1 MSVNKATF
9 ANWFDE
15 FDKLDDCPWP
25 GPRPLLQEDK
35 ALLVGRDEDRTRF
48 DLLVRE
54 NTLVFLTGVSG
65 VGKSSLVQAG
75 LVPDL
80 EEKNFLVASC
90 RDWGGSSEGGA
101 AHYLGRAVYRGLP
114 EEVRGSFTSGHN
126 VFYELE
132 RRYGGQAI
140 LIFDQFEELLRHNE
154 DIRDSVIRL
163 IIELHSKFHFRIV
176 LSFRSEYL
184 HELEPIQKSSDLKTY
199 QFASYNLAELH
210 PRFARDIIVS
220 SDPQFG
226 PAPIEQDAAET
237 LSDLWQ
243 EALRTRH
250 VGLLHLQAALY
261 QLYFGSTH
269 GNEGRRI
276 SLADVHALVPAD
288 LPSAEVPQATFDA
301 AIQGAID
308 TKLRHCVDAAR
319 GAGLDRYLVEGTQG
333 LLVRIVPELSS
344 AGYKLVRGT
353 YDLAEAALE
362 EQIDAALRGLD
373 LASDDDEERARE
385 ALATMLATLLGDTLR
400 RSASAPSVVSRLH
413 ESREALMRHAA
424 ESGEPLWFEWSDEQL
439 EPTEWS
445 AGPMMGLS
453 AAAVII
459 EELRR
464 FAWALTWLRESSL
477 IRLTQQEDN
486 DELLSLIHDGFGP
499 ALTQWA
505 EDSEDAD
512 EATATMVSLTPPEG
526 KVHAWTSK
534 REIDAL
540 RGEVGSEKYF
550 INVNL
555 LGNSIHG
562 GGDDL
567 TTFAHVVF
575 VNCNF
580 RGAVFRKCRFI
591 GVTMVNCRLDGTLFD
606 DCVFVDASP
615 THHEAI
621 EHRHRNAPVF
631 VVEDAADDA
640 ITRLSA
646 EFESY
651 RGETVGASMIV
662 AQPVGQAAV
671 PSIEAPADPA
681 PWRPAQGGLAFY
693 GSRISALTMRGNAF
707 EEGGSV
713 QWYHCTGSGLDIGDI
728 RPAEDRYYF
737 ARCSI
742 RHASFSTA
750 AQESVELNVEADE
763 CNVAQWWFSVG
774 LEGRAVFRDCDIAQL
789 WVEPS
794 EEQFSVEVQGGA
806 ASGLQG
812 AQPTEAVKP
821 LEALRSSTGYP
832 VSAFMDY
839 RR

>member
-1 MSVNKATF
+1 MAGSATF
-9 ANWFDE
+9 ANWFAE

-35 ALLVGRDEDRTRF
+35 ALLIGRDDDRTRF

-80 EEKNFLVASC
+80 EAKNFLVASC

-114 EEVRGSFTSGHN
+114 EDVRSSFSPGHN

-132 RRYGGQAI
+132 RRYGGQAV

-184 HELEPIQKSSDLKTY
+184 HELEPIQKSSDLRSY
-199 QFASYNLAELH
+199 QFASFNLGELH
-210 PRFARDIIVS
+210 PRFARDIIVG

-226 PAPIEQDAAET
+226 AAPIDSDAVDE
-237 LSDLWQ
+237 LSDRWQ

-261 QLYFGSTH
+261 HLYFGSAN
-269 GNEGRRI
+269 GSAGRRI
-276 SLADVHALVPAD
+276 TQGDVRALVPKE
-288 LPSAEVPQATFDA
+288 LPPAQVSQATFDA
-301 AIQGAID
+301 AIQGSID

-319 GAGLDRYLVEGTQG
+319 GAGLDRYLVDGTQG
-333 LLVRIVPELSS
+333 LLVQIVPELSS

-362 EQIDAALRGLD
+362 EQIDAALRGLN
-373 LASDDDEERARE
+373 LESDDDEERARE
-385 ALATMLATLLGDTLR
+385 AFATMLATLLGDTLR
-400 RSASAPSVVSRLH
+400 RSSTAPSVISRLH
-413 ESREALMRHAA
+413 EGREVLMRHAA
-424 ESGEPLWFEWSDEQL
+424 ESGEPLWQQWTDDL
-439 EPTEWS
+439 LKPTEWS

-505 EDSEDAD
+505 EDSEDDD
-512 EATATMVSLTPPEG
+512 EATTTMVSLTPPEG
-526 KVHAWTSK
+526 KVHAWTSR
-534 REIDAL
+534 READAL
-540 RGEVGSEKYF
+540 RGAVGSEKYF
-550 INVNL
+550 VNVNL

-562 GGDDL
+562 GGKQL
-567 TTFAHVVF
+567 TTFEHVVF

-580 RGAVFRKCRFI
+580 RGAVFRRCRFV
-591 GVTMVNCRLDGTLFD
+591 GVTMLNCRLDGTLFD
-606 DCVFVDASP
+606 DCVFVDTSP
-615 THHEAI
+615 TDRQAI
-621 EHRHRNAPVF
+621 EHRHRNAPEF
-631 VVEDAADDA
+631 VVVDDNGDA
-640 ITRLSA
+640 IRQLSA
-646 EFESY
+646 DFESY
-651 RGETVGASMIV
+651 RGETAGASMII
-662 AQPVGQAAV
+662 ARPVGQAAM
-671 PSIEAPADPA
+671 PALEAPADPA

-693 GSRISALTMRGNAF
+693 GSRISALTMRGNTF
-707 EEGGSV
+707 EGGGGV

-728 RPAEDRYYF
+728 RPEVDRYYF
-737 ARCSI
+737 GRCSI
-742 RHASFSTA
+742 RHAAFSTA
-750 AQESVELNVEADE
+750 AQDAGLRVEADE

-774 LEGRAVFRDCDIAQL
+774 LKGAAVFRDCDIAQL
-789 WVEPS
+789 WVEPN
-794 EEQFSVEVQGGA
+794 EDQFSVSVHGGA
-806 ASGLQG
+806 ASGLEGVQATDG
-812 AQPTEAVKP
+812 LQTLV
-821 LEALRSSTGYP
+821 ALQSSAGYP